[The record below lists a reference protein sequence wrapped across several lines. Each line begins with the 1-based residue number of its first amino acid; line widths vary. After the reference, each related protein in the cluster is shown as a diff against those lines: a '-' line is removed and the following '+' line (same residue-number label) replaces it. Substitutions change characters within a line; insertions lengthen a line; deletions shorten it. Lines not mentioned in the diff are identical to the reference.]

1 MASLLIYTMS
11 NIICGFAKNA
21 IILVLFGII
30 QSIGISAALSLGGGT
45 VSDVFIPA
53 GKIFY

>member
-1 MASLLIYTMS
+1 MS

-21 IILVLFGII
+21 IILILFGII